1 MAHLGRHAIV
11 IGASVGG
18 LLAARALADYYDG
31 VTVLERDD
39 LPDANEPR
47 KGVPQGRHAHGLLAR
62 GREVLEQLFPG
73 FSEEMVGQ
81 GAMFGDVV
89 DEVLWFNHG
98 VYLNNAPSGL
108 QGLLI
113 SRPMLE
119 NGVRRRV
126 LQLPNVR
133 LRLQSDAAQPAFDRA
148 GSRVTG
154 VRVDARDG
162 SDGAAEQ
169 LAADLVVDASG
180 RGSHSPAWLDAEGYG
195 RPREESFQVNIGY
208 MTRLYRRR
216 PEHLGGKRAAI
227 LAACRPDWRL
237 GVILAQEDDRWI
249 VTLGGYFGDYAP
261 ADDIGFIEFARSL
274 QKSEI
279 FEVIRSAE
287 PLTPSTP
294 YQFNTNLRRH
304 YEELTRFPQSYLAFG
319 DALCSFN
326 PIYGQGM
333 TVAGMEAL
341 ALRDCLAAGSLD
353 LARRFF
359 QAAARLIDIPWQIA
373 VGSDLQH
380 PKVPGKRPPQV
391 RFINWY
397 LAKLYR
403 AGQRDPLLATRFLE
417 VANLMKQP
425 AALME
430 PRIALRVWKGN
441 RAAA

>member
-1 MAHLGRHAIV
+1 M
-11 IGASVGG
+11 GG
-18 LLAARALADYYDG
+18 LLAARALADYYDA

-39 LPDANEPR
+39 LSDANEPR

-98 VYLNNAPSGL
+98 VYLNNTPSGL

-133 LRLQSDAAQPAFDRA
+133 LRLQSDAAQPVFDRA

-154 VRVDARDG
+154 VRVVTRDG
-162 SDGAAEQ
+162 TGGATEE

-180 RGSHSPAWLDAEGYG
+180 RGSHSPTWLEAEGYG
-195 RPREESFQVNIGY
+195 RPREESIQVNIGY

-216 PEHLGGKRAAI
+216 PDDLGGKQAAI

-237 GVILAQEDDRWI
+237 GVIPAQEDDRWI

-261 ADDIGFIEFARSL
+261 ADDAGFIEFARSL
-274 QKSEI
+274 QKPEI
-279 FEVIRSAE
+279 FEVIRGGE
-287 PLTPSTP
+287 PLNAPTP
-294 YQFNTNLRRH
+294 YHFNANLRRH
-304 YEELTRFPQSYLAFG
+304 YEELTRFPQGYLAFG

-341 ALRDCLAAGSLD
+341 ALRDCLAAGSQD

-403 AGQRDPLLATRFLE
+403 AGQRDPLLATCFLE

-430 PRIALRVWKGN
+430 PRVALRVWQGY